1 MILGPTCILR
11 AAAVVV
17 AFAPLARG
25 SDAVPPS
32 RLYAVTTE
40 TGMPHLEDN
49 LRYSITHEKRC
60 LGPADFERAFP
71 VLNHPSLRGC
81 HLEPGTPSDT
91 SLEYQ
96 LVCEGN
102 HGTTGHA
109 VWQIGE
115 RQVTGTLYVK
125 LGGKNMTFYQR
136 LAAIAVGE
144 CAPDPS

>member
-1 MILGPTCILR
+1 MLR
-11 AAAVVV
+11 SNLLSRATLLV
-17 AFAPLARG
+17 AGLAPLAWA
-25 SDAVPPS
+25 SDSTPPA
-32 RLYAVTTE
+32 RLYDVTTE

-60 LGPADFERAFP
+60 LGPRDFARAFP
-71 VLNHPSLRGC
+71 VLEHPSLRGC
-81 HLEPGTPSDT
+81 HLEPEAQSSDA
-91 SLEYQ
+91 LHYR
-96 LVCEGN
+96 LVCDGN

-109 VWQIGE
+109 VWQLGE

-136 LAAIAVGE
+136 LAASAVGD

>member
-1 MILGPTCILR
+1 MTLR
-11 AAAVVV
+11 STLLSRATMLVV
-17 AFAPLARG
+17 ALAPFAWA
-25 SDAVPPS
+25 SDSMPAP
-32 RLYAVTTE
+32 RLYDVTTE

-60 LGPADFERAFP
+60 LGPRDFARAFP
-71 VLNHPSLRGC
+71 VLEHPSLRGC
-81 HLEPGTPSDT
+81 HLEPDAQSSTA
-91 SLEYQ
+91 LEYR

-102 HGTTGHA
+102 HGTTGQA

-136 LAAIAVGE
+136 LAAIAVGD